1 MVRTHLLVGLAPGS
15 QQVSIPS
22 SRGNDSDILNGN
34 EECEQFTSQS
44 PQVGAMIR
52 TYPNGHF
59 QNRIDYVS
67 IPSSRGNDSDLYN
80 RFLCRGEWLCLN
92 PLKSGQ

>member
-67 IPSSRGNDSDLYN
+67 IPSSRGNDSDPN
-80 RFLCRGEWLCLN
+80 ISDRKIWEEVCLN